1 MSIIKDAIKEKKPDI
16 TTSSI
21 ITYDSILRNLH
32 KNIFGNDEIDLLN
45 FDDSTKILNYLKEKP
60 VNKRKTI
67 LSALVLI
74 ATDKKPYRDLMLSD
88 ITDYNK
94 DIKKQ
99 EKTKNQEEN
108 WCSKTDIEYIL
119 NELKE
124 NSDLIYKK
132 KKLSMNDL
140 QNIQSY
146 IIMCLLSGFYIP
158 PRRSKDY
165 THFIIR
171 GDYDKEKVNYLDKNK
186 LYFNNYKTASVYGT
200 QIVEIPII
208 LKNILNK
215 WIKVNPTNFLL
226 FSNKKQQLSSI
237 QLNQRLNKIFGN
249 RKISVNMLRHIYLST
264 KYEDT
269 IKQNE
274 EIANDME
281 KMGSSSNM
289 LINYVKR

>member
-1 MSIIKDAIKEKKPDI
+1 MSIKDTIKEKKPDI
-16 TTSSI
+16 SDSSI
-21 ITYDSILRNLH
+21 TTYDSILRNVY
-32 KNIFGNDEIDLLN
+32 KNVFGHGEIDLSN
-45 FDDSTKILNYLKEKP
+45 FDDSTKILEYLKDKP
-60 VNKRKTI
+60 SNKRKTI

-88 ITDYNK
+88 ISDYNT

-99 EKTKNQEEN
+99 EKTESQKEN
-108 WCSKTDIEYIL
+108 WISKTDIEYLI

-124 NSDLIYKK
+124 NADLIYKK

-165 THFIIR
+165 THFIIK
-171 GDYDKEKVNYLDKNK
+171 DYDKEIDNFLDKNK
-186 LYFNNYKTASVYGT
+186 LYFNNYKTASTYGK
-200 QIVEIPII
+200 QVVEIPII

-215 WIKVNPTNFLL
+215 WIKVNTTKFLL
-226 FSNKKQQLSSI
+226 FDNKFQQLSSI
-237 QLNQRLNKIFGN
+237 KLNQRLNKLFGN
-249 RKISVNMLRHIYLST
+249 KKISVNMLRHIYLTS

-269 IKQNE
+269 IKLNE
-274 EIANDME
+274 EIAHDMAA
-281 KMGSSSNM
+281 MGSSAQQLS
-289 LINYVKR
+289 NYVKK